1 MEIKKYFKIE
11 ELVDKTVFEK
21 YGESA
26 WKFIDKDLLACLLV
40 VREGIGFPMTIN
52 NWKWGG
58 NFSQR
63 GLRHNMSSLVKN
75 KTKLYLSAHIFGK
88 AVDFDVQ
95 GMSAVFEKYG
105 ESAWKFI
112 DKDLLA
118 CLLVVRE
125 GIGFPMTINNWKW
138 GGNFSQRGL
147 RHNMSSLVKNKTK
160 LYLSAHI
167 FGKAVRDRDW
177 ETYTLPYHK

>member
-1 MEIKKYFKIE
+1 MSNIKDYFKIE

-21 YGESA
+21 YGETA

-58 NFSQR
+58 TFSQR
-63 GLRHNMSSLVKN
+63 GLRHNMSELVKK

-95 GMSAVFEKYG
+95 GMDAVEVRKWIV
-105 ESAWKFI
+105 ANADKFPCKI
-112 DKDLLA
+112 RLERNLH
-118 CLLVVRE
+118 L
-125 GIGFPMTINNWKW
+125 
-138 GGNFSQRGL
+138 Q
-147 RHNMSSLVKNKTK
+147 
-160 LYLSAHI
+160 
-167 FGKAVRDRDW
+167 
-177 ETYTLPYHK
+177 